1 MSTGSTPTL
10 VHIPKT
16 ISSPIVQCLVEL
28 DLIEKNIITVRQ
40 IGFTEL
46 KLEAHLAINPMGT
59 APAFHDGDI
68 ILWESG
74 AILDFLLERY
84 DLEHKFHPPPISES
98 SSHEM
103 IATRAKYL
111 QLKQYIIATVY
122 PFIASLFIH
131 TLRPLEQQDSLYLA
145 SAKNKWT
152 TLMGP
157 VLTKWLGD
165 GPWFLGKQLSAVD
178 MLVAKPLNNV
188 NSMELL
194 HEFPK
199 LKDLFERIS
208 SRPSFARAYERIQD
222 LSSDESTEG
231 AEQTR
236 ELVFVPSEA
245 SPSKH

>member
-1 MSTGSTPTL
+1 MSKGSAPTL
-10 VHIPKT
+10 EHIPKT
-16 ISSPIVQCLVEL
+16 ISSPIVQCMIEL
-28 DLIEKNIITVRQ
+28 DLLEKNTITIHQ
-40 IGFTEL
+40 ISFADL
-46 KLEAHLAINPMGT
+46 KMEAHLAINPMGT

-84 DLEHKFHPPPISES
+84 DVEHKLHPPPISES

-131 TLRPLEQQDSLYLA
+131 TLRPLEQQDLVYIA

-157 VLTKWLGD
+157 ILTEWVGD
-165 GPWFLGKQLSAVD
+165 GPWFLGNQLSAVD
-178 MLVAKPLNNV
+178 ILSAKPLNNV
-188 NSMELL
+188 NSMGLL

-208 SRPSFARAYERIQD
+208 SRPSFARAYEQVQ
-222 LSSDESTEG
+222 DESPEA

-236 ELVFVPSEA
+236 ALVFVPSEA
-245 SPSKH
+245 SPSKR